1 MPASTQTNWCA
12 RILLCVFLIIRASCA
27 PHARLRWN
35 CVRTALE
42 LRWNWTQ
49 TNFFP
54 FLLIPTF
61 SFSVYWG
68 QRKQA
73 SLANK
78 RNSFASKE
86 FLSFPS
92 SESKGKK
99 RKERERETSCACNI
113 GEIGDKNVPIA
124 LSNTAMSSTLPLV
137 ISSNGVLLFLVL
149 CTLGVLVSL

>member
-1 MPASTQTNWCA
+1 M
-12 RILLCVFLIIRASCA
+12 
-27 PHARLRWN
+27 
-35 CVRTALE
+35 
-42 LRWNWTQ
+42 
-49 TNFFP
+49 
-54 FLLIPTF
+54 
-61 SFSVYWG
+61 
-68 QRKQA
+68 
-73 SLANK
+73 ANK